1 MQPKPPRPTGVT
13 VLGVLA
19 ILVGVGF
26 LAFGGIL
33 LAAAAIVSTLDLT
46 TAYPQLAMYN
56 LTAATV
62 GALLGIFGAV
72 ILILGLLYLIIGI
85 GFFGGKSWARTLG
98 MIVAVLSIIVD
109 IPSLI
114 FFGPS
119 NILGLIF
126 AIIILYYLTRPHVKA
141 FFGKAP
147 WGSPTMGGGAM
158 TAMTGMPQG
167 GTTQTSPTMVRCN
180 SCGAMSPM
188 GTTKCPSCGAAL

>member
-19 ILVGVGF
+19 ILGGLGG
-26 LAFGGIL
+26 LALGGIL

-56 LTAATV
+56 LTSATV
-62 GALLGIFGAV
+62 GVLLGIFGAV
-72 ILILGLLYLIIGI
+72 ILILGLLYLIMGI

-98 MIVAVLSIIVD
+98 LIVAVLSIVVD

-119 NILGLIF
+119 NVLGLIIS
-126 AIIILYYLTRPHVKA
+126 IIILYYLTRPHVKA
-141 FFGKAP
+141 FFGKAA
-147 WGSPTMGGGAM
+147 WGPTMGGGAM
-158 TAMTGMPQG
+158 TAMTGGMPSS
-167 GTTQTSPTMVRCN
+167 TTQASPTMVRCN